1 MGTGLVLWGK
11 EKYLKNIAAL
21 EGNLNVCFLIIA
33 SFPIGIAS
41 YFHLLRLFQRYCVV
55 FQLIASFLTVIASFY
70 I

>member
-11 EKYLKNIAAL
+11 EKYLMNIAAL

-33 SFPIGIAS
+33 SF
-41 YFHLLRLFQRYCVV
+41 
-55 FQLIASFLTVIASFY
+55 LTVIASFY